1 MTKKI
6 YLFLSSSLISS
17 VFMVGL
23 PLNVVAASS
32 AEGGQVTYTASAK
45 NLRDKRYCEVLYG
58 NRSPLTLT
66 VRVFNTM
73 GLNDCPE
80 NAWQAITKKDI
91 ADSRKAS
98 FVLLN
103 GPRYWTIDGLQ
114 ATGSTVNHERENF
127 GGIEMNLRATV
138 NIGFFEQL
146 RQIFGSNF
154 YHATP
159 VTRTT
164 KWIYQSGSP
173 VFELVS
179 PSGEIYVMQSYAQII
194 NTQLSMADLPMLG
207 QQLQLPRG
215 WVYRTRVLT
224 EDLNLVANG
233 TAYVLQDS
241 LMNSY
246 QRQ

>member
-1 MTKKI
+1 MTKQS
-6 YLFLSSSLISS
+6 YLLSLLISS
-17 VFMVGL
+17 VFMMGL
-23 PLNVVAASS
+23 PLHAVAASG
-32 AEGGQVTYTASAK
+32 AEVEQVAYTASAK

-58 NRSPLTLT
+58 NRSPITLT

-80 NAWQAITKKDI
+80 NAWQSITKKVI

-103 GPRYWTIDGLQ
+103 GPRYWMIDGLQ
-114 ATGSTVNHERENF
+114 AAGDTVNHERENF
-127 GGIEMNLRATV
+127 GGIEMSLRATV
-138 NIGFFEQL
+138 DVGLFGQL

-173 VFELVS
+173 VFELIS
-179 PSGEIYVMQSYAQII
+179 PAGERYVMQSYAQII
-194 NTQLSMADLPMLG
+194 NPNLTMADLPKLDR
-207 QQLQLPRG
+207 QLQLPRG
-215 WVYRTRVLT
+215 WVYRMRVLT

-233 TAYVLQDS
+233 MAYVIQDS

>member
-1 MTKKI
+1 MTKNI
-6 YLFLSSSLISS
+6 YLFSLLIFS
-17 VFMVGL
+17 VLMMGL
-23 PLNVVAASS
+23 PLNTAAASGT
-32 AEGGQVTYTASAK
+32 EDKQVTYTASAK
-45 NLRDKRYCEVLYG
+45 NMRDKRYCEVLYG

-66 VRVFNTM
+66 VKVFNTM

-80 NAWQAITKKDI
+80 NAWQSITKKAI

-103 GPRYWTIDGLQ
+103 GPRYWMIDGLQ
-114 ATGSTVNHERENF
+114 AAGGTVNQERENF

-138 NIGFFEQL
+138 DIGLFAQL

-164 KWIYQSGSP
+164 KSIYQSGSP
-173 VFELVS
+173 VFELIS
-179 PSGEIYVMQSYAQII
+179 PAGEYYVMQSYAQII
-194 NTQLSMADLPMLG
+194 NPKLSMADLPMLD

-215 WVYRTRVLT
+215 WVYRMRVLT

-233 TAYVLQDS
+233 TAYVIQDS